1 MIKKNDELVVD
12 IISQGYSGEGVAK
25 VEEYPIFI
33 KGGIQGEKVKI
44 KITKA
49 NKNYAY
55 GRVLEILESSE
66 GRVIPRCEYYKLC
79 GGCSLQHM
87 DYETQINFKWD
98 RVKDCIK
105 RLGKL
110 DDSLV
115 EKPIGMNE
123 FPYRYR
129 NKVQL
134 PVGMVNGEVVIG
146 FYAERSHNIIDID
159 TCLIQDEVAD
169 RVRRITKRWIEENA
183 ISVYTVD
190 GKVNKKGLIRHI
202 MIRKGFKT
210 NEVMVVL
217 VSTDENI
224 PKIEEYKK
232 ALIKEI
238 DGLASVVININNK
251 DTNVILGEKCITI
264 YGKDSIQDYIGNLK
278 FNISPLAFFQ
288 VNPIQVEALYNK
300 ALEFADLK
308 GDEIVFDAY
317 CGTGSITLFLSQKA
331 KKVYGVEIIAPAIE
345 NAKVNAKINN
355 INNVEFFVGKSEEEI
370 PKLIEKG
377 VKADV
382 IVVDPPRK
390 GCDEALLNA
399 IAESKVEKIVYVS
412 CDPST
417 LGRDLKILTD
427 LGYQTLKVQPVDMF
441 PQTPHVE
448 TVVLLSRKT
457 PDAIIEIDLEMSELD
472 LTRAESKA
480 TYKEIEEYVQNKY
493 GLHVSNLYIA
503 QVKREFG
510 IIERINYNVGDGKSR
525 VPKVTPEKREAI
537 IDALK
542 YFQMIE
548 V

>member
-146 FYAERSHNIIDID
+146 FYAERSHNIIDIE

-190 GKVNKKGLIRHI
+190 GKVNKKGLIRHV

-370 PKLIEKG
+370 PKLMEKG

-448 TVVLLSRKT
+448 TVVLLSQRKA
-457 PDAIIEIDLEMSELD
+457 DDYVEVELELD
-472 LTRAESKA
+472 ELDVTSAESKA
-480 TYKEIEEYVQNKY
+480 TYVEIKDYVFKTH
-493 GLHVSNLYIA
+493 GLKVSNLYIS
-503 QVKREFG
+503 QVKRKCG
-510 IIERINYNVGDGKSR
+510 IEVGENYNLPKSEDSR
-525 VPKVTPEKREAI
+525 QPQCPEEKEKAI
-537 IDALK
+537 RDALEH
-542 YFQMIE
+542 FGMA
-548 V
+548 

>member
-98 RVKDCIK
+98 RVKDCVK

-217 VSTDENI
+217 VSTDEDI

-232 ALIKEI
+232 ALIKEV

-264 YGKDSIQDYIGNLK
+264 YGKDSVQDYIGNLK

-448 TVVLLSRKT
+448 TVVLLSHQQIKKSVAIDYT
-457 PDAIIEIDLEMSELD
+457 PDGSYMDNIN
-472 LTRAESKA
+472 KHA
-480 TYKEIEEYVQNKY
+480 TYKEINEYVLEKY
-493 GLHVSNLYIA
+493 GFRLHSAYIA
-503 QVKREFG
+503 QVKREMG
-510 IIERINYNVGDGKSR
+510 IEMGENYNLSKSDDYE
-525 VPKVTPEKREAI
+525 PKKVTPEKREAI

-542 YFQMIE
+542 HFNMIE
-548 V
+548 

>member
-98 RVKDCIK
+98 RVKDCVK

-217 VSTDENI
+217 VSTDEDI
-224 PKIEEYKK
+224 PKIEEYKE
-232 ALIKEI
+232 ALIKEV
-238 DGLASVVININNK
+238 DGLTSVVININNK

-264 YGKDSIQDYIGNLK
+264 YGKDSVQDYIGNLK

-493 GLHVSNLYIA
+493 GLHVTNLYIA

-525 VPKVTPEKREAI
+525 VPQVTPEKREAI

>member
-146 FYAERSHNIIDID
+146 FYAERSHNIIDIE

-190 GKVNKKGLIRHI
+190 GKVNKKGLIRHV

-345 NAKVNAKINN
+345 NAKVK
-355 INNVEFFVGKSEEEI
+355 
-370 PKLIEKG
+370 
-377 VKADV
+377 
-382 IVVDPPRK
+382 
-390 GCDEALLNA
+390 
-399 IAESKVEKIVYVS
+399 
-412 CDPST
+412 
-417 LGRDLKILTD
+417 
-427 LGYQTLKVQPVDMF
+427 
-441 PQTPHVE
+441 
-448 TVVLLSRKT
+448 
-457 PDAIIEIDLEMSELD
+457 
-472 LTRAESKA
+472 
-480 TYKEIEEYVQNKY
+480 
-493 GLHVSNLYIA
+493 
-503 QVKREFG
+503 
-510 IIERINYNVGDGKSR
+510 
-525 VPKVTPEKREAI
+525 
-537 IDALK
+537 
-542 YFQMIE
+542 
-548 V
+548 

>member
-146 FYAERSHNIIDID
+146 FYAERSHNIIDIE

-190 GKVNKKGLIRHI
+190 GKVNKKGLIRHV

-448 TVVLLSRKT
+448 TVVLLSQRKA
-457 PDAIIEIDLEMSELD
+457 DDYVEVELELD
-472 LTRAESKA
+472 ELDVTSAETKA
-480 TYKEIEEYVQNKY
+480 TYKEIQEYVLKEH
-493 GLHVSNLYIA
+493 GLKVSNLYIS
-503 QVKREFG
+503 QVKRKCG
-510 IIERINYNVGDGKSR
+510 IEVGENYNLPKSEDSR
-525 VPKVTPEKREAI
+525 QPQRPEEKEKAI
-537 IDALK
+537 RDALEH
-542 YFQMIE
+542 FGMA
-548 V
+548 

>member
-1 MIKKNDELVVD
+1 MIKKNDELIVD

-134 PVGMVNGEVVIG
+134 PVGMVNGGVVIG

-190 GKVNKKGLIRHI
+190 GKVNKKGLIRHV

-217 VSTDENI
+217 VSTDEDI
-224 PKIEEYKK
+224 PKIEEYKE

-238 DGLASVVININNK
+238 DGLTSVVININNK

-355 INNVEFFVGKSEEEI
+355 IDNVEFFVGKSEEEI

-448 TVVLLSRKT
+448 CVTLLQRK
-457 PDAIIEIDLEMSELD
+457 DI
-472 LTRAESKA
+472 
-480 TYKEIEEYVQNKY
+480 
-493 GLHVSNLYIA
+493 
-503 QVKREFG
+503 
-510 IIERINYNVGDGKSR
+510 
-525 VPKVTPEKREAI
+525 
-537 IDALK
+537 
-542 YFQMIE
+542 
-548 V
+548 